1 MGKILIV
8 DDQKDFLYLLG
19 TLLKDEGFEVI
30 AALDG
35 EDALKKAKE
44 EKPDFIIL
52 DVVLPDI
59 DGVTVSRKLKES
71 EETKDIPFAF
81 ISGLFTKEKAEE
93 KSYRVDDSMFFA
105 KTGSLK
111 ELAAQIK
118 EYCRTNGIAA
128 SSK

>member
-19 TLLKDEGFEVI
+19 TLLRDQGFEVI
-30 AALDG
+30 VAMDG
-35 EDALKKAKE
+35 EEALRKAKE

-59 DGVTVSRKLKES
+59 DGVTVSRKLKQI

-81 ISGLFTKEKAEE
+81 ISGLFTKEEAEE
-93 KSYRVDDSMFFA
+93 KSYHVDDSMFFA
-105 KTGSLK
+105 KGGSLK
-111 ELAAQIK
+111 ELAEQIK
-118 EYCRTNGIAA
+118 EHCHVNGI
-128 SSK
+128 K